1 MSLVEY
7 AVHRRVTVVMFTA
20 GAILLGLIGLTRLP
34 QELFPRINFPQ
45 ITIVTEYPNAAPEEI
60 ETLITRPIEEA
71 VGSVVGLK
79 RIESTSQEGRSTVL
93 VSFDWGQDIDF
104 AALAVREKIDLV
116 KEKLPKESGDPVVLK
131 FDPLSRPILILSVTG
146 NNLKPVQLK
155 MQAM

>member
-1 MSLVEY
+1 ML
-7 AVHRRVTVVMFTA
+7 T
-20 GAILLGLIGLTRLP
+20 LGLIVIGIVSFMRMP
-34 QELFPRINFPQ
+34 QELFPPINFPQ

-60 ETLITRPIEEA
+60 ETLITRPVEEA

-131 FDPLSRPILILSVTG
+131 FDPLARPILMLSVTG
-146 NNLKPVQLK
+146 DNLKPIQLK
-155 MQAM
+155 MQAERKRIKLQDH